1 MSDTTAGLIQLGLLL
16 AALAA
21 VYKPLGDYLARVF
34 STEKHSKLEKG
45 LYKLFRVDPDS
56 EQRWP
61 TYAAGVLGFSF
72 VSIVLLYLLQRLQ
85 PLLPWNL
92 GRGSVSPG
100 VAFNT
105 AISFVTNTNW
115 QSYVPETTMGHFVQM
130 AGLTVQNFLSAGV
143 GLAVAIAVT
152 RGFVRAKTDRL
163 GNFWVDLTRGTI
175 RVLLPMAFVFAIVL
189 VALGVVQSLK
199 AGVAVTNPDGSQ
211 STIALAP
218 AASQEAI
225 KELGTNG
232 GGILN
237 ANSAHP
243 FENPNAWTNLI
254 ELFLILVIPVSL
266 TRAFG
271 KLVGKPKQGYVLLG
285 VMSLLWAASLAII
298 WFSEANANNPAALAA
313 GASMEGKEQ
322 RFGIGLTSIFADTT
336 TGTSTGAING
346 AHDSLSGLGGGG
358 PLLNMLYGEISPGGV
373 GTGLYGILVMA
384 IIAMFLA
391 GLMVGRTPEYLGKKL
406 GKREVTCAAIAMLAM
421 PTVVLLGSGIAL
433 LLPDTAGALG
443 NGGAHGLSEIL
454 YGYASTGNNNGSAF
468 GGLTATSDW
477 FQSSFGVAM
486 AIGRFVPIL
495 AVLCLAGSLAAQRKV
510 PETAGTLPTT
520 GPLFA
525 TMLTGTVVLVAA
537 LTFIPALA
545 LGPIAEAL
553 A

>member
-1 MSDTTAGLIQLGLLL
+1 MSDTAAGLIQLGLLL

-21 VYKPLGDYLARVF
+21 VYKPLGDYMAKVF
-34 STEKHSKLEKG
+34 STEKHWKLEKG

-61 TYAAGVLGFSF
+61 TYAAGILGFSL
-72 VSIVLLYLLQRLQ
+72 VSVVLLYLMERLQ
-85 PLLPWNL
+85 PLLPWNF
-92 GRGSVSPG
+92 GRGSMQPSL
-100 VAFNT
+100 AFNT
-105 AISFVTNTNW
+105 AISFITNTNW
-115 QSYVPETTMGHFVQM
+115 QTYVPETQMGHFVQM
-130 AGLTVQNFLSAGV
+130 AGLTVHNFLSAAV

-175 RVLLPMAFVFAIVL
+175 RILLPMAFVFALVL
-189 VALGVVQSLK
+189 IALGVVQSLRS
-199 AGVAVTNPDGSQ
+199 GIAVTNPDGSQ
-211 STIALAP
+211 GTIALAP
-218 AASQEAI
+218 AASQESI

-243 FENPNAWTNLI
+243 FENPNAWTNLVEI
-254 ELFLILVIPVSL
+254 FLLLVIPVTL
-266 TRAFG
+266 TRTFG
-271 KLVGKPKQGYVLLG
+271 KLVGKTRQGYVLLS
-285 VMSLLWAASLAII
+285 VMTLLWGAMLAVV
-298 WFSEANANNPAALAA
+298 WSSEDLAKNPAALAA

-322 RFGIGLTSIFADTT
+322 RFGLSLSSIFANST
-336 TGTSTGAING
+336 TGTSTGAVNA
-346 AHDSLSGLGGGG
+346 AHDSLSSSGGLA
-358 PLLNMLYGEISPGGV
+358 PLMNMLFGEISPGGV

-433 LLPDTAGALG
+433 MLPGTAGALT
-443 NGGAHGLSEIL
+443 NGGPHGLSEVL

-468 GGLTATSDW
+468 GGLTATNDW
-477 FQSSFGVAM
+477 FQASMGVCM
-486 AIGRFVPIL
+486 AFGRFIPIL
-495 AVLCLAGSLAAQRKV
+495 AVLCLAGSLARQRKI

>member
-1 MSDTTAGLIQLGLLL
+1 MSDTAAGLVQLGILLV
-16 AALAA
+16 ALAL
-21 VYKPLGDYLARVF
+21 VYKPLGDYMARVF
-34 STEKHSKLEKG
+34 SSEKHTKAERG
-45 LYKLFRVDPDS
+45 LYKLFRVNPDT

-61 TYAAGVLGFSF
+61 MYATGVLALSL
-72 VSIVLLYLLQRLQ
+72 VSVLFLYLLQRLQ

-130 AGLTVQNFLSAGV
+130 AGLTVQNFLSAAV
-143 GLAVAIAVT
+143 GMAVAVALI
-152 RGFVRAKTDRL
+152 RGFMRSKTDRL
-163 GNFWVDLTRGTI
+163 GNFWVDLTRGTVRI
-175 RVLLPMAFVFAIVL
+175 LLPLSFVFAIVL
-189 VALGVVQSLK
+189 MGLGVIQSLK
-199 AGVAVTNPDGSQ
+199 AGIPVTNPDGSHA
-211 STIALAP
+211 TIALAP

-254 ELFLILVIPVSL
+254 EIFLLLVIPVSL
-266 TRAFG
+266 TRTFG
-271 KLVGKPKQGYVLLG
+271 KLVGNTKQGYVLLS
-285 VMSLLWAASLAII
+285 VMGALWTAMLAVT
-298 WFSEANANNPAALAA
+298 WLAESNANGPAALLA
-313 GASMEGKEQ
+313 GGNMEGKEQ
-322 RFGIGLTSIFADTT
+322 RFGISLSSLFANST
-336 TGTSTGAING
+336 TGTSTGAVNS
-346 AHDSLSGLGGGG
+346 AHDSFSGLGGGA
-358 PLLNMLYGEISPGGV
+358 PLLNILFGEISPGGV
-373 GTGLYGILVMA
+373 GTGIYGILVMA
-384 IIAMFLA
+384 VIAMFLA

-406 GKREVTCAAIAMLAM
+406 GKREVTSAAIAMLAM
-421 PTVVLLGSGIAL
+421 PTVVLLGTGAAL
-433 LLPDTAGALG
+433 MMPDTLGALT
-443 NGGAHGLSEIL
+443 NTGAHGLSEVL

-468 GGLTATSDW
+468 GGLTATSNW

-486 AIGRFVPIL
+486 ALGRFIPIL
-495 AVLCLAGSLAAQRKV
+495 AVLCLAGSLAAQKKV

-520 GPLFA
+520 GPLFG
-525 TMLTGTVVLVAA
+525 TMLAGTVVLVAA

>member
-16 AALAA
+16 AALAL
-21 VYKPLGDYLARVF
+21 VYKPLGDYMARVF
-34 STEKHSKLEKG
+34 SNEKHLRVEKG
-45 LYKLFRVDPDS
+45 LYKLFRVNPDS
-56 EQRWP
+56 EQHWK

-72 VSIVLLYLLQRLQ
+72 VSVILLYLLQRLQ
-85 PLLPWNL
+85 PILPWSL
-92 GRGSVSPG
+92 GRGSVSPA

-130 AGLTVQNFLSAGV
+130 AGLTVQNFLSAAV
-143 GLAVAIAVT
+143 GLAVAIALT

-175 RVLLPMAFVFAIVL
+175 RILLPMAFVFAIVL
-189 VALGVVQSLK
+189 MALGVVQSLK
-199 AGVAVTNPDGSQ
+199 AGVPVTNPDGSQ
-211 STIALAP
+211 STIALVP
-218 AASQEAI
+218 GASQESI

-232 GGILN
+232 GGSLN
-237 ANSAHP
+237 ANSSHP

-254 ELFLILVIPVSL
+254 QLFLILVIPVSL
-266 TRAFG
+266 TRTFG
-271 KLVGKPKQGYVLLG
+271 KLVGNRKQGLVLLS
-285 VMSLLWAASLAII
+285 VMGLLWAASLAII
-298 WFSEANANNPAALAA
+298 WFSEAFAKNPAALAA

-406 GKREVTCAAIAMLAM
+406 GKREVTAAAISMLAM
-421 PTVVLLGSGIAL
+421 PTVVLIGAGIAL
-433 LLPDTAGALG
+433 MMPDTLGALG
-443 NGGAHGLSEIL
+443 NSGAHGLSEIL

-486 AIGRFVPIL
+486 ALGRFVPII
-495 AVLCLAGSLAAQRKV
+495 AVLCLAGSLASQRKV

>member
-1 MSDTTAGLIQLGLLL
+1 MSDTMAGLIQLGLLL
-16 AALAA
+16 AALA
-21 VYKPLGDYLARVF
+21 VVHRPLGDYLARVF
-34 STEKHSKLEKG
+34 STEKHLKLEKG
-45 LYKLFRVDPDS
+45 LYRLFRVNPDS

-72 VSIVLLYLLQRLQ
+72 VSVVLLYLLQRLQ
-85 PLLPWNL
+85 PLLPWSL

-105 AISFVTNTNW
+105 AVSFVTNTNW
-115 QSYVPETTMGHFVQM
+115 QSYVPEKTMGHFVQM
-130 AGLTVQNFLSAGV
+130 AGLTVQNFLSAAV

-163 GNFWVDLTRGTI
+163 GNFWVDLTRGTV
-175 RVLLPMAFVFAIVL
+175 RVLLPVAFVFAIVL

-199 AGVAVTNPDGSQ
+199 AGVAVTGPDGGAG
-211 STIALAP
+211 TVALAP

-232 GGILN
+232 GGIFN

-243 FENPNAWTNLI
+243 FENPSAWSNLVQ
-254 ELFLILVIPVSL
+254 LFLILVIPVSL

-271 KLVGKPKQGYVLLG
+271 TLVGDRRQGYLLLS
-285 VMSLLWAASLAII
+285 VMGLLWAASLAII
-298 WFSEANANNPAALAA
+298 WFSEARANNPAALAA
-313 GASMEGKEQ
+313 GASLEGKEQ
-322 RFGIGLTSIFADTT
+322 RFGIGLTSLFADTT
-336 TGTSTGAING
+336 TGTSTGAVNG

-358 PLLNMLYGEISPGGV
+358 ALLNMLYGEISPGGV
-373 GTGLYGILVMA
+373 GTGLYGILVLA

-421 PTVVLLGSGIAL
+421 PAVVLLGSGIAL
-433 LLPDTAGALG
+433 LLPGTAGALG
-443 NGGAHGLSEIL
+443 NTGAHGLSEVL

-477 FQSSFGVAM
+477 FQSSFAVAM
-486 AIGRFVPIL
+486 AFGRLVPIL
-495 AVLCLAGSLAAQRKV
+495 AVLCLAGSLAAQRRV

-525 TMLTGTVVLVAA
+525 TLLTGTVVLVAA

>member
-1 MSDTTAGLIQLGLLL
+1 MSDTAAGLVQLGLLL
-16 AALAA
+16 VALAV

-34 STEKHSKLEKG
+34 STEKHLKLEKG
-45 LYKLFRVDPDS
+45 LYKLFRVNPDS

-72 VSIVLLYLLQRLQ
+72 VSVVLLYLLQRLQ

-143 GLAVAIAVT
+143 GLAVAIALT
-152 RGFVRAKTDRL
+152 RGFIRSRTDRL
-163 GNFWVDLTRGTI
+163 GNFWVDLTRGTV
-175 RVLLPMAFVFAIVL
+175 RVLLPMAFVFALVL
-189 VALGVVQSLK
+189 IALGVVQSLK

-266 TRAFG
+266 TRTFG

-285 VMSLLWAASLAII
+285 VMGLLWAASLAVI
-298 WFSEANANNPAALAA
+298 WFSEAKASNPAALAA

-322 RFGIGLTSIFADTT
+322 RFGISSTSIFADTT

-406 GKREVTCAAIAMLAM
+406 GKREVTCAAISMLAM
-421 PTVVLLGSGIAL
+421 PTVVLIGSGIAL
-433 LLPDTAGALG
+433 MLPGTAGALG
-443 NGGAHGLSEIL
+443 NSGAHGLSEIL

-468 GGLTATSDW
+468 GGLTATSNW

-486 AIGRFVPIL
+486 ALGRFIPII
-495 AVLCLAGSLAAQRKV
+495 AVLCLAGSLAAQKKV

>member
-34 STEKHSKLEKG
+34 STEKHLRLEKG
-45 LYKLFRVDPDS
+45 LYKLFRVNPDS

-92 GRGSVSPG
+92 GRGSVSPA

-105 AISFVTNTNW
+105 AVSFVTNTNW

-163 GNFWVDLTRGTI
+163 GNFWVDLTRGTV
-175 RVLLPMAFVFAIVL
+175 RVLLPMAFVFALVL

-199 AGVAVTNPDGSQ
+199 AGVAVTNPDGSH

-218 AASQEAI
+218 AASQEVI

-285 VMSLLWAASLAII
+285 VMGLLWAASLALI
-298 WFSEANANNPAALAA
+298 WFSEANASNPAALAA

-336 TGTSTGAING
+336 TGTSTGAVNG

-433 LLPDTAGALG
+433 LLPNTAGALG

-468 GGLTATSDW
+468 GGLTATNDW

-486 AIGRFVPIL
+486 AFGRFIPIV

>member
-45 LYKLFRVDPDS
+45 LYKLFRVNPDS

-105 AISFVTNTNW
+105 AVSFVTNTNW

-163 GNFWVDLTRGTI
+163 GNFWVDLTRGTV

-199 AGVAVTNPDGSQ
+199 AGVAVTNPDGSS

-218 AASQEAI
+218 AASQESI

-243 FENPNAWTNLI
+243 FENPDAWTNLI

-266 TRAFG
+266 TRTFG

-433 LLPDTAGALG
+433 LLPGTAGALG
-443 NGGAHGLSEIL
+443 NPGAHGLSEIL

>member
-1 MSDTTAGLIQLGLLL
+1 MTDTAAGLIQLGLLL

-21 VYKPLGDYLARVF
+21 VYRPLGDYLARVF
-34 STEKHSKLEKG
+34 SSEKHLKLEKG
-45 LYKLFRVDPDS
+45 LYRLFRVDPGS

-72 VSIVLLYLLQRLQ
+72 VSVVLLYLLQRLQ
-85 PLLPWNL
+85 PLLPWSL

-115 QSYVPETTMGHFVQM
+115 QSYVPETTIGHFVQM
-130 AGLTVQNFLSAGV
+130 AGLTVQNFLSAAV

-163 GNFWVDLTRGTI
+163 GNFWVDLTRGTV
-175 RVLLPMAFVFAIVL
+175 RVLLPMAFLVALVL

-199 AGVAVTNPDGSQ
+199 AGVAVTNPDGSG

-232 GGILN
+232 GGIFN

-243 FENPNAWTNLI
+243 FENPNAWSNLVQ
-254 ELFLILVIPVSL
+254 LFLILVIPVSL

-271 KLVGKPKQGYVLLG
+271 SLVGSRRQGYVLLS
-285 VMSLLWAASLAII
+285 VMGLLWTASLALI
-298 WFSEANANNPAALAA
+298 WFSEAYANNPAARAA
-313 GASMEGKEQ
+313 GASVEGKEQ
-322 RFGIGLTSIFADTT
+322 RFGIGLTSLFADTT
-336 TGTSTGAING
+336 TGTSTGAVNG

-373 GTGLYGILVMA
+373 GTGLYGILVLA

-433 LLPDTAGALG
+433 LLPGTAGALG
-443 NGGAHGLSEIL
+443 NPG
-454 YGYASTGNNNGSAF
+454 
-468 GGLTATSDW
+468 
-477 FQSSFGVAM
+477 
-486 AIGRFVPIL
+486 
-495 AVLCLAGSLAAQRKV
+495 
-510 PETAGTLPTT
+510 
-520 GPLFA
+520 
-525 TMLTGTVVLVAA
+525 
-537 LTFIPALA
+537 
-545 LGPIAEAL
+545 
-553 A
+553 

>member
-1 MSDTTAGLIQLGLLL
+1 MTDTTAGLIQLGLLL

-21 VYKPLGDYLARVF
+21 VHKPLGDYLARVF
-34 STEKHSKLEKG
+34 STEKHLKLEKG
-45 LYKLFRVDPDS
+45 LYRLFRVNPDS
-56 EQRWP
+56 EQRWA

-72 VSIVLLYLLQRLQ
+72 ASVVLLYLLQRLQ

-92 GRGSVSPG
+92 GRGSVSPA

-115 QSYVPETTMGHFVQM
+115 QSYVPETAMGHFVQM
-130 AGLTVQNFLSAGV
+130 AGLTVQNFLSAAV

-163 GNFWVDLTRGTI
+163 GNFWVDLTRGTV
-175 RVLLPMAFVFAIVL
+175 RVLLPMAFVFALVL

-199 AGVAVTNPDGSQ
+199 AGVAVTNPDGSHG
-211 STIALAP
+211 TIALAP

-232 GGILN
+232 GGIFN

-243 FENPNAWTNLI
+243 FENPTAWSNLVQ
-254 ELFLILVIPVSL
+254 LFLILVIPVSL

-271 KLVGKPKQGYVLLG
+271 KLVGNTRQGYVLLS
-285 VMSLLWAASLAII
+285 VMGLLWGASLALI

-322 RFGIGLTSIFADTT
+322 RFGIGSTSIFADTT
-336 TGTSTGAING
+336 TGTSTGAVNG

-373 GTGLYGILVMA
+373 GTGLYGILVLA

-433 LLPDTAGALG
+433 LLPGTAGALG
-443 NGGAHGLSEIL
+443 NTGAHGLSEVL
-454 YGYASTGNNNGSAF
+454 YAYASTGNNNGSAF
-468 GGLTATSDW
+468 GGLTVTSDW
-477 FQSSFGVAM
+477 FQSSFAVAM

-525 TMLTGTVVLVAA
+525 TLLTGTVVLVAA